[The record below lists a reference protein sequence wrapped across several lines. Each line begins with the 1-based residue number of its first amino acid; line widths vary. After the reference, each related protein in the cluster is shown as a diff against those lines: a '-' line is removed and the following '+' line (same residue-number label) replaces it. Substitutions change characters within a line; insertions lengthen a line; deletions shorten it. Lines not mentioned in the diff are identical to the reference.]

1 VTKTKED
8 NYVPALKFHFLTPV
22 YDLVVRSTTRE
33 RRFKQALIAQAA
45 VRPGQRVLDLA
56 CGTGTLSIWA
66 KQRQPSAELVGV
78 DGDPAILG
86 IAERK
91 AKAAGVAVV
100 FDQAMSYAL
109 PYPDAHFDRVLTS
122 LFFHH
127 LSWEDKQRTA
137 RELLRVLK
145 PGGELH
151 VADWGKPANGLM
163 RVLYLPVQWLDGY
176 SNTEENAKGR
186 LMPMFKATGFI
197 DVQERDH
204 FNTLLGTLRL
214 FTAVR
219 PLPEKIQEQLSS

>member
-1 VTKTKED
+1 MIGKQQD
-8 NYVPALKFHFLTPV
+8 NYVPALGFHFLTPV
-22 YDLVVRSTTRE
+22 YDLVVRKTTRE
-33 RRFKQALIAQAA
+33 RRFKQALIEQAGIQ
-45 VRPGQRVLDLA
+45 PGQRVLDVA

-66 KQRQPSAELVGV
+66 KQRQPIAEMVGV
-78 DGDPAILG
+78 DGDPAVLS

-91 AKAAGVAVV
+91 AKVAGVAFV
-100 FDQAMSYAL
+100 FNQALSYAL

-127 LSWEDKQRTA
+127 LSSEDKQRTA

-176 SNTEENAKGR
+176 SNTEDNARGW
-186 LMPMFKATGFI
+186 LMPMFEATGF
-197 DVQERDH
+197 VNLQERAH
-204 FNTLLGTLRL
+204 FNTSLGTLRL
-214 FTAVR
+214 FSAAR
-219 PLPEKIQEQLSS
+219 PLPQTTQEQSYP